1 MPHRLFFAHANG
13 FPSETY
19 RKLFALLEPDFHV
32 HRLER
37 HGHDP
42 RYPVDANWNSLVAE
56 LIESLERLDGPVMVR
71 GRDSRTVLP
80 HQVRMVRR
88 LPRGECLSVPG
99 GHMFPLERPAHTAEL
114 VRNLLSRWEE
124 QTP

>member
-1 MPHRLFFAHANG
+1 MASGRTGREPRPRTRRRRSPADGRRLGRSAASGGANGRCRRPAGRATIPPFVTRSPLPMPHRLFFAHANG

-56 LIESLERLDGPVMVR
+56 LIESLERLDG
-71 GRDSRTVLP
+71 
-80 HQVRMVRR
+80 
-88 LPRGECLSVPG
+88 
-99 GHMFPLERPAHTAEL
+99 
-114 VRNLLSRWEE
+114 
-124 QTP
+124 